1 MAVYIRCQTKTIPK
15 INVLFWADGI
25 RHTYISLQRNLWLS
39 MSVSTWEY
47 RSQARVTGAS
57 GWLFQPQF
65 FILISYTP
73 LSAKRI
79 NPQHQPRA
87 PKSVPIADLKSLPR
101 TWGHQGPWVFNH
113 LIEQVVTAAGLTGG
127 QGSGT
132 GAGPRGDQSLAPGT
146 ELASYRMESPFL
158 AGVTMNI
165 KLSWQHASLSGFH
178 NCSEYFRVLSFN
190 LSLIKLVQ

>member
-1 MAVYIRCQTKTIPK
+1 MYYSEQMASDIPIEIYGSPCQ
-15 INVLFWADGI
+15 
-25 RHTYISLQRNLWLS
+25 
-39 MSVSTWEY
+39 SVHGNIGH
-47 RSQARVTGAS
+47 RPGSQVRQDAHFS
-57 GWLFQPQF
+57 HNF

-79 NPQHQPRA
+79 NPQHQLRA
-87 PKSVPIADLKSLPR
+87 PKSVPTADLKSLPR

-113 LIEQVVTAAGLTGG
+113 LIEQVVTAGQADRWSGLWDRCWSTGRPEPG
-127 QGSGT
+127 PGD
-132 GAGPRGDQSLAPGT
+132 GADQLQDGVT
-146 ELASYRMESPFL
+146 FL